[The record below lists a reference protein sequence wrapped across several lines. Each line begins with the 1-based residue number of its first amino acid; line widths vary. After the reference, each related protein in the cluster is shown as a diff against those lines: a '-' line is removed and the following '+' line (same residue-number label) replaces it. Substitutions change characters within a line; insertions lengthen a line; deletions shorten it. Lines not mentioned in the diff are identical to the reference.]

1 MSRPDTLRKHL
12 QDVEAP
18 ILAPQ
23 PRQQDDDIDL
33 RELLRKIW
41 RRRGIILGTVIVLT
55 VLAALVIF
63 QLTPRYTAS
72 TLVMIGARENQVVD
86 VEAVLSGLSD
96 DDKTIQSEMQV
107 IGSRELAA
115 KVVAKLRLDR
125 KPEFNPALQVPGAW
139 ATLFDPKTYL
149 PEDWIPVF
157 YGAQVVRR
165 QSEEELVKRE
175 FERVVTRFLDGLTVA
190 TEGRSRV
197 VRISYQSLDR
207 RQAAQIADSVA
218 DFYIVAQLDA
228 KFQATQRANEWLNTR
243 LSELR
248 EQVLVSEQAV
258 EEFRK
263 SSGLLRGKETT
274 LAAQEVSEL
283 NTQLVIERTKRA
295 ESEARLRQVEGLLS
309 SPGGSETAT
318 EVLESPLIQNLRQQ
332 EATVERRAAELA
344 SEFGPKHPRI
354 ITVEAE
360 MADLQAKIRSEV
372 NRIVDGLRN
381 EVAVARARVAAL
393 SGALNDLKRRMGD
406 LNEADVQLRA
416 LEREAQANRAL
427 FETFLTRSKETDTQE
442 GFQQADALIIS
453 RATIPEAP
461 SYPRKKL
468 LLAFAVGI
476 AGLVG
481 ILLAFV
487 VEKLDHGFRSMEQV
501 ESMMGAAPLGLVPA
515 LKGVTAIGKSP
526 PHYILEKPAS
536 AYAEAIRSLHTN
548 LLLSDVDK
556 TPKVILLTSS
566 LPREGKTSVA
576 LSLANLM
583 ASVGKKVLIIDC
595 DLRRPSAQKHFD
607 ASARP
612 GLVECLLGQV
622 TLEEAIVEHPTSGA
636 ELLPAGSP
644 APNPPDLLGS
654 RQMKLLLESLAEAYD
669 LVVIDSAP
677 VMAVSDTRILARFV
691 DKTVFLVRWADTRRE
706 TAMAGLRQVVE
717 AGADVAGVLLSMVDV
732 KQHASY
738 GYADSGYYYGRA
750 KKYYTS

>member
-1 MSRPDTLRKHL
+1 MLT
-12 QDVEAP
+12 
-18 ILAPQ
+18 PQ
-23 PRQQDDDIDL
+23 QQQQDDDIDL

-41 RRRGIILGTVIVLT
+41 RRRGIILGTIVVIT

-86 VEAVLSGLSD
+86 VEAVLSGLTA
-96 DDKTIQSEMQV
+96 DDKTIQSEIQV
-107 IGSRELAA
+107 IQSRELAE
-115 KVVAKLRLDR
+115 KVVRKLRLDR
-125 KPEFNPALQVPGAW
+125 QPEFNPALRPPSTW
-139 ATLFDPKTYL
+139 AALLDPKTYL
-149 PEDWIPVF
+149 PDDWIPVF
-157 YGAQVVRR
+157 YGAAVV
-165 QSEEELVKRE
+165 QTQTEEELVERE
-175 FERVVTRFLDGLTVA
+175 FARVVTSFLGGLQVG

-197 VRISYQSLDR
+197 IRISYESEN
-207 RQAAQIADSVA
+207 RQRAAQIADTVA

-228 KFQATQRANEWLNTR
+228 KFEATQRANEWLNNR
-243 LSELR
+243 LTELR
-248 EQVLVSEQAV
+248 SQVQIAEQAV
-258 EEFRK
+258 EAFRK
-263 SSGLLRGKETT
+263 DSGLLRGKETT

-283 NTQLVIERTKRA
+283 STQLVIERTKRA
-295 ESEARLRQVEGLLS
+295 EAVARLQQVEGLVS
-309 SPGGSETAT
+309 SPNGIETAT

-332 EATVERRAAELA
+332 EATVERRAAELE
-344 SEFGPKHPRI
+344 SEFGPRHPRM
-354 ITVEAE
+354 ITVKAE
-360 MADLQAKIRSEV
+360 MADLQVKIRSEV
-372 NRIVDGLRN
+372 NRIIDGLRN
-381 EVAVARARVAAL
+381 EVAVARARVSAL
-393 SGALNDLKRRMGD
+393 SGSLNELKRQMGD

-416 LEREAQANRAL
+416 LEREADANRSL
-427 FETFLTRSKETDTQE
+427 FETFLSRSKETDSQD
-442 GFQQADALIIS
+442 GFQQADASIIS
-453 RATIPEAP
+453 RATIPDGP
-461 SYPRKKL
+461 SFPRKKM
-468 LLAFAVGI
+468 LLAFAIGI
-476 AGLVG
+476 ASMTG
-481 ILLAFV
+481 IVLAFL

-501 ESMMGAAPLGLVPA
+501 ESLMGAAPLGLVPA
-515 LKGVTAIGKSP
+515 LKGVGSIGKTP
-526 PHYILEKPAS
+526 PSYILEKPAS
-536 AYAEAIRSLHTN
+536 AYAEAVRSLHTN

-576 LSLANLM
+576 VSLANLM
-583 ASVGKKVLIIDC
+583 ASVGKKVLVIDC

-607 ASARP
+607 CKSRP

-622 TLEEAIVEHPTSGA
+622 TLEEAIVEHPVSGA

-654 RQMKLLLESLAEAYD
+654 RQMKMLLESLAEAYD

-706 TAMAGLRQVVE
+706 TAIAGLRQVTE

-738 GYADSGYYYGRA
+738 GYSDSGYYYGRV

>member
-12 QDVEAP
+12 ESVEAP
-18 ILAPQ
+18 IPTPR

-33 RELLRKIW
+33 RELLRKVW

-96 DDKTIQSEMQV
+96 DDKTIQSEIQV
-107 IGSRELAA
+107 IRSRELA
-115 KVVAKLRLDR
+115 AKLRLDR

-139 ATLFDPKTYL
+139 ATLLDPKTYL
-149 PEDWIPVF
+149 PEDWVPVF
-157 YGAQVVRR
+157 YGAEVVRR

-207 RQAAQIADSVA
+207 RQAAQIADTIA
-218 DFYIVAQLDA
+218 DFYIVAQLDT

-309 SPGGSETAT
+309 SPGGTETAT

-354 ITVEAE
+354 ITVQAE

-381 EVAVARARVAAL
+381 EVAVARARVATL

-442 GFQQADALIIS
+442 GFQQADASIIS

-468 LLAFAVGI
+468 LLAFAVSI
-476 AGLVG
+476 AGLIG
-481 ILLAFV
+481 IVLAFV

-595 DLRRPSAQKHFD
+595 DLRRPSAQKHFEAD
-607 ASARP
+607 SRP

-622 TLEEAIVEHPTSGA
+622 KLEDAIIEHPKSGA